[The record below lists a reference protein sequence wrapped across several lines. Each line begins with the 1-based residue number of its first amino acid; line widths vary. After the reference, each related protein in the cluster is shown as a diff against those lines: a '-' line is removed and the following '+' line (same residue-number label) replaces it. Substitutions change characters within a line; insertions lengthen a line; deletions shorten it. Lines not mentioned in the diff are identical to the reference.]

1 MFTDGQLTPLA
12 ARVIVAAMEIN
23 DLTPAERRVWEAFPR
38 GRTVDFRASSGEA
51 PESGAEWGP
60 ERTVR
65 ADVLRALL
73 LDGPRQE
80 GETPV
85 LRVTGARISG
95 RLDLQYADVA
105 GPVHLWACYFDEEP
119 DLYGAQL
126 RQLYL
131 GRSVLPGLHAVA
143 LRVDGSLRMTGC
155 RVRGPVRLGGARIA
169 GAVFFDGAELGEEGV
184 QLTEPV
190 LALGRVTIDDEF
202 RADGGFTAH
211 GLVRLEGAVVAG
223 NITFDDA
230 VLSNP
235 GGTALHAST
244 LNAGAD
250 LNAARLTAYGR
261 INLRG
266 ARIPGQLNLEGASL
280 SNPGGTALRA
290 SGVTAGSFWLREA
303 PPVAGAITLRGAQF
317 DLLHITPE
325 SWPDQVRLDGLT
337 YARLGPHEP
346 AERRLQVLQRDTD
359 GYIPYAYE
367 QLTAAYRHNGDA
379 AAARTVQLA
388 KERRHRATLPAY
400 ARAWGYLQDLTV
412 GYGFRPSRAAVWLA
426 SLLLVGS
433 VTNALHHP
441 RALKPDEAPDFDP
454 FFYTLDLLLPIIGF
468 GQEQA
473 YAAEGAYQTLSYA
486 LIVTGWT
493 LATTIAAGVT
503 RAISR
508 Q

>member
-1 MFTDGQLTPLA
+1 MFGGGQLTPLA

-38 GRTVDFRASSGEA
+38 GRTVDFRASSDDT

-184 QLTEPV
+184 ELTEPV
-190 LALGRVTIDDEF
+190 LALNRVTIDDALQ
-202 RADGGFTAH
+202 ADGGFTAH
-211 GLVRLEGAVVAG
+211 GLVRLAGAVVAG

-230 VLSNP
+230 VLDNP
-235 GGTALHAST
+235 GGTALHASN
-244 LNAGAD
+244 LSVGAD
-250 LNAARLTAYGR
+250 FHAMRLTARGR
-261 INLRG
+261 VNLAG
-266 ARIPGQLNLEGASL
+266 ARIPGQLNFGSARL
-280 SNPGGTALRA
+280 SNPGGVALRV
-290 SGVTAGSFWLREA
+290 SGLVGGALWLHGAA
-303 PPVAGAITLRGAQF
+303 PVEGTITLRGGQL
-317 DLLHITPE
+317 DLLYIAPE
-325 SWPDQVRLDGLT
+325 TWPDRVRMDGLT
-337 YARLGPHEP
+337 YARFGPHEP
-346 AERRLQVLQRDTD
+346 AERWLRILERDTD
-359 GYIPYAYE
+359 GHVPYAYE
-367 QLTAAYRHNGDA
+367 QLVAAYRRIGDDA
-379 AAARTVQLA
+379 SARTVQLA
-388 KERRHRATLPAY
+388 KLRRHRTTLPLH
-400 ARAWGYLQDLTV
+400 ARAWGHLQDVTV
-412 GYGFRPSRAAVWLA
+412 GYGFRPARAALWLA

-433 VTNALHHP
+433 VTYALHHP

>member
-1 MFTDGQLTPLA
+1 MFGGGQLTPLA

-38 GRTVDFRASSGEA
+38 GRTVDFQASSDDT

-184 QLTEPV
+184 ELTEPV

-211 GLVRLEGAVVAG
+211 GLVRLAGAVIAG

-230 VLSNP
+230 VLDNP
-235 GGTALHAST
+235 GGTALHASN
-244 LNAGAD
+244 LSGGSD
-250 LNAARLTAYGR
+250 LHAMRLTARGR

-266 ARIPGQLNLEGASL
+266 ARIPGQLNFAYARL
-280 SNPGGTALRA
+280 SNPGGMALRA
-290 SGVTAGSFWLREA
+290 SSLVVGELWLRDAFPIEGS
-303 PPVAGAITLRGAQF
+303 VSLRRSQL
-317 DLLHITPE
+317 DLLYISPE
-325 SWPDQVRLDGLT
+325 AWPDEVHFDGLT
-337 YARLGPHEP
+337 YAMLHPHEP
-346 AERRLQVLQRDTD
+346 AERRLQVLERDFD
-359 GYIPYAYE
+359 GYVPYSYE
-367 QLTAAYRHNGDA
+367 QIAAAYRRIGDD
-379 AAARTVQLA
+379 AAARTVLLA
-388 KERRHRATLPAY
+388 KLRRHRTTRPWW
-400 ARAWGYLQDLTV
+400 ARPWGYLQDVTV

-433 VTNALHHP
+433 VTYALHHP

-503 RAISR
+503 RAITR